1 MNNFALLHSRTFED
15 PRVRYLVALLT
26 AAAALLAGY
35 GLKPFL
41 GAIAPYAM
49 AFPAVAFTAWCCG
62 RGPSLMAVAVALV
75 GAQHWFFQPVHALRM
90 VDTGEW
96 ANFFAFLL
104 GSSIIVALGEV
115 SRREKERLLTA
126 QGELEEKVNQ
136 RTAELHTANQSLSD
150 LTARLLHLQDDERR
164 RIARDLHDSVGQ
176 TLVALGMNLSV
187 VGNDIEGLMKMATVV
202 KDSQELVRESV
213 TSIRSLSYLLHPP
226 LLDENGLS
234 SALPWYIQGFAERS
248 KIRVN
253 LELPPDL
260 VRFSRESEVAIFR
273 IVQECL
279 TNVIR
284 HSESTTADIRIT
296 QSGSDVCVIVEDNGK
311 GIPPEKL
318 LELMSAGTPGVGIRG
333 MRERI
338 RQLNGVME
346 INSDGIGRGTVVVAR
361 LPLISR
367 ETPTAPTFS
376 HRETE
381 MPQDDVRS

>member
-1 MNNFALLHSRTFED
+1 
-15 PRVRYLVALLT
+15 
-26 AAAALLAGY
+26 
-35 GLKPFL
+35 
-41 GAIAPYAM
+41 
-49 AFPAVAFTAWCCG
+49 
-62 RGPSLMAVAVALV
+62 MAVAVALF
-75 GAQHWFFQPVHALRM
+75 GATHWFFRPGHALRM
-90 VDTGEW
+90 AETGEW
-96 ANFFAFLL
+96 AYFFAFLL
-104 GSSIIVALGEV
+104 GSSIIVALGEA
-115 SRREKERLLTA
+115 SRRENERLLAA

-150 LTARLLHLQDDERR
+150 LTARLLHLQDEERR

-187 VGNDIEGLMKMATVV
+187 VRNDIEGLMKMASVV

-213 TSIRSLSYLLHPP
+213 KSIRSMSYLLHPP

-234 SALPWYIQGFAERS
+234 SALPWYTQGFAERT

-260 VRFSRESEVAIFR
+260 GRFSPDSEVAIFR

-296 QSGSDVCVIVEDNGK
+296 QSGSDVCVMVEDKGK
-311 GIPPEKL
+311 GMPPDKL
-318 LELMSAGTPGVGIRG
+318 LELTSAGTPGVGIRG

-338 RQLNGVME
+338 RQLKGVME
-346 INSDGIGRGTVVVAR
+346 INSEGIGRGTVVVAR
-361 LPLISR
+361 LPRISQ
-367 ETPTAPTFS
+367 ETPAVPTFS
-376 HRETE
+376 NRETE
-381 MPQDDVRS
+381 LPQDDVRP